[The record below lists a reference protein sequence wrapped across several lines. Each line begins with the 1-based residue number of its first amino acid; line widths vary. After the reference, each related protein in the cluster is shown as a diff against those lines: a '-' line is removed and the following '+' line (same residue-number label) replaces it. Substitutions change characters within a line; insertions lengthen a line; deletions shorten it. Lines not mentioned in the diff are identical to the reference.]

1 MRTVLEVALLLVIFA
16 AGVALIRLRARRHPS
31 TAAHRHDA
39 IATATVVEDRH
50 GVTVTGHYLTP
61 AAALGAAVERLG
73 RDPGRHR
80 RPDGD
85 VPDGLIS
92 ATGLLRRVR
101 ADEHALPAIPR
112 PTGRQLARR
121 PE

>member
-1 MRTVLEVALLLVIFA
+1 MRTVLEVVCLLAVFA
-16 AGVALIRLRARRHPS
+16 AGVALLRLRARRHPS

-39 IATATVVEDRH
+39 IATATVVEDDR
-50 GVTVTGHYLTP
+50 GITVTGRYLTP
-61 AAALGAAVERLG
+61 AAAVGAGVERL
-73 RDPGRHR
+73 GRHR
-80 RPDGD
+80 RPDGE
-85 VPDGLIS
+85 VPDGMIS

-101 ADEHALPAIPR
+101 ADEDALPAIPR